1 MRRHNPRDI
10 TLRSAVRVCD
20 NAEVHKTITKVE
32 TRPIISDGEGD
43 HDRFAH
49 YVRKADIV
57 RSNVEGVPVVAL
69 CGKKWIPNRDPERY
83 PVCPTCKEIMARLRG
98 ESS

>member
-1 MRRHNPRDI
+1 MAMSDTVTRETTERH
-10 TLRSAVRVCD
+10 T
-20 NAEVHKTITKVE
+20 
-32 TRPIISDGEGD
+32 GEGD

-69 CGKKWIPNRDPERY
+69 CGKKWIPNRDPDRY
-83 PVCPTCKEIMARLRG
+83 PVCPTCREIKSRLFG
-98 ESS
+98 AA